1 MRSGPTTTDAVQR
14 ALPVDNR
21 RGFVVPS
28 KVIVIGAG
36 IGGLTAAIALRLRG
50 IDVEV
55 YERSAVLSDVGAGI
69 SLWANALKALHQ
81 LGLKGPL
88 DAMSFSSD
96 QGAVR
101 TVGGDVLTSTS
112 SREFIARFGMPVMVF
127 HRAELLEVLRGGA
140 RGIPIHLDHDCREV
154 AQVADRVSV
163 GFAAGRQAHADVV
176 VGADGLR
183 SAVRTSLAIPGEVRY
198 AGYTAWRGI
207 APFRTAGLLA
217 GETLGC
223 GQRFGLVPIAG
234 DRVYWYATDNVREGE
249 REEPERAKAR
259 LTEMFARWHAP
270 IPALIA
276 ATAAPAIL
284 RNDIYDRDPVDRW
297 GQGRVT
303 LLGDAAHPMTPN
315 LGQGGC
321 QAIEDA
327 LVLTRCLA
335 EGGLVDASLRR
346 YEAIRIPRTRF
357 IVYASRRIGR
367 TFQIESPI
375 LCRLRDLG
383 VRMTP
388 AAMSYR
394 SLAAVAGYEG
404 HLERDPRT

>member
-1 MRSGPTTTDAVQR
+1 
-14 ALPVDNR
+14 
-21 RGFVVPS
+21 
-28 KVIVIGAG
+28 
-36 IGGLTAAIALRLRG
+36 
-50 IDVEV
+50 
-55 YERSAVLSDVGAGI
+55 
-69 SLWANALKALHQ
+69 
-81 LGLKGPL
+81 
-88 DAMSFSSD
+88 
-96 QGAVR
+96 
-101 TVGGDVLTSTS
+101 
-112 SREFIARFGMPVMVF
+112 MPVAVF
-127 HRAELLEVLRGGA
+127 HRAELLEVLRDA
-140 RGIPIHLDHDCREV
+140 ALGIPIQLDHECREV
-154 AQVADRVSV
+154 TQAADQVSV
-163 GFAAGRQAHADVV
+163 GFAGGRQAHADVV

-183 SAVRTSLAIPGEVRY
+183 SAVRASLAIPGEVRY

-217 GETLGC
+217 GETLGR

-259 LTEMFARWHAP
+259 LSGMFSRWHAP
-270 IPALIA
+270 IPALIE
-276 ATAAPAIL
+276 ATKAGAIL

-297 GQGRVT
+297 GEGRVT

-327 LVLTRCLA
+327 LVLARCVA
-335 EGGLVDASLRR
+335 EGGSVETSLRR
-346 YEAIRIPRTRF
+346 YEALRIPRTRF

-367 TFQIESPI
+367 AFQIESPI
-375 LCRLRDLG
+375 VCRLRDLAM
-383 VRMTP
+383 RMTP

-404 HLERDPRT
+404 HLDREIRS